1 MIIYIL
7 LIFIDEK
14 ILNIKVL
21 VEVKN
26 GEEVFLRS
34 LIIFFCI
41 MVNNLKFEYF
51 ILFWIDKGNEINL
64 FVEEIGNRYVKYMKI
79 V

>member
-1 MIIYIL
+1 MIIYII

-34 LIIFFCI
+34 LIIFFYI

-64 FVEEIGNRYVKYMKI
+64 FVEEIGNRYVKYMKR